1 VLFVSFGSFADDVSI
16 RVLALFSNK
25 AMLTIND
32 SRHIIKKGE
41 VIDGVKLISA
51 DGRSAVIELENGDRR
66 KLTPNQSIN
75 SVYKKAQRKKLT
87 LYSNNQGMFKLNG
100 KINGKSTRFL
110 LDTGAT
116 FIALSA
122 DEADSLNLDYE
133 SGKRGMVETANDV
146 VPVWQI
152 TLESVKVGTISIPK
166 VKAVV
171 LPGDSPRTALL
182 GMSFLKHLKMKRDG
196 AAMIIEQKY

>member
-1 VLFVSFGSFADDVSI
+1 LTKLVIIFAVLFVSFGSFADDVSI

-75 SVYKKAQRKKLT
+75 SVYKKA
-87 LYSNNQGMFKLNG
+87 
-100 KINGKSTRFL
+100 
-110 LDTGAT
+110 
-116 FIALSA
+116 
-122 DEADSLNLDYE
+122 
-133 SGKRGMVETANDV
+133 
-146 VPVWQI
+146 
-152 TLESVKVGTISIPK
+152 
-166 VKAVV
+166 
-171 LPGDSPRTALL
+171 
-182 GMSFLKHLKMKRDG
+182 
-196 AAMIIEQKY
+196 

>member
-1 VLFVSFGSFADDVSI
+1 MSFGSFANDVSI

-25 AMLTIND
+25 AMLAIND

-41 VIDGVKLISA
+41 VVDGIKLISA
-51 DGRSAVIELENGDRR
+51 NGRSAVIEFKNGDRR
-66 KLTPNQSIN
+66 KLTPNQSIH

-87 LYSNNQGMFKLNG
+87 LYSNQQGMFKLNG

-133 SGKRGMVETANDV
+133 SGRRGMVETANDV

-152 TLESVKVGTISIPK
+152 TLESVKVGTISVPK

-171 LPGDSPRTALL
+171 LPGDNPRTALL